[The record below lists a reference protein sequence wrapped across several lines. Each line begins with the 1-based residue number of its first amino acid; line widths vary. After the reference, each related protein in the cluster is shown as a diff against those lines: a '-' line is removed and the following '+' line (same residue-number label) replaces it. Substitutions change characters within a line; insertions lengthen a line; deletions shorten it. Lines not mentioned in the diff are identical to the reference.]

1 MHHCE
6 RHPAI
11 CDVESDGAKPL
22 DLDVCVAVVDERRLT
37 DETHAEH
44 LAIGAIASHTDEP
57 GWCFENE
64 IRHGHGH
71 RHDAGLEENSR
82 HAPRVRT

>member
-22 DLDVCVAVVDERRLT
+22 DLDVCVAVVSR
-37 DETHAEH
+37 
-44 LAIGAIASHTDEP
+44 AIEFCP
-57 GWCFENE
+57 
-64 IRHGHGH
+64 
-71 RHDAGLEENSR
+71 
-82 HAPRVRT
+82 